1 MIINPPLNDED
12 KRILKIFGVCVVV
25 FVVAA
30 IIVIVVEVKKE
41 EPFGNTPVSTNV
53 YRYWNKKLK
62 EFEEAPF
69 NLGKPGG
76 ILRYNPDLRE
86 CNVSDQNLV
95 PQSKMTFRP
104 TYRLNGCT
112 VMDLQYPE

>member
-1 MIINPPLNDED
+1 MS
-12 KRILKIFGVCVVV
+12 ILKCILT
-25 FVVAA
+25 
-30 IIVIVVEVKKE
+30 IVIIAAVVLLSLYFTVFN
-41 EPFGNTPVSTNV
+41 EPFTNENKKRKVSNV

-62 EFEEAPF
+62 ELNQAPY

-76 ILRYNPDLRE
+76 ILKYNPNLWE
-86 CNVSDQNLV
+86 CNITNQNLI

-112 VMDLQYPE
+112 VLDLEYPE

>member
-1 MIINPPLNDED
+1 MNS
-12 KRILKIFGVCVVV
+12 ILKFILAIVVV
-25 FVVAA
+25 V
-30 IIVIVVEVKKE
+30 VIVFLILYFTLFQ
-41 EPFGNTPVSTNV
+41 EPFMNNKRKVSNV

-62 EFEEAPF
+62 ELNQAPY

-76 ILRYNPDLRE
+76 ILKYNPNLWE
-86 CNVSDQNLV
+86 CNITNQNLI

-112 VMDLQYPE
+112 VLDLEYPE